1 MVDID
6 EMLPGRGTKGVIFI
20 IRQLQEKHFAKEK
33 HLYIAF
39 VDLKKEFDCVSR
51 EMLWWAM
58 RCLGI
63 PEWLV
68 STSQAFHCKFN

>member
-39 VDLKKEFDCVSR
+39 VDLKKEFDCLKGNAVVGHA
-51 EMLWWAM
+51 LF
-58 RCLGI
+58 GN
-63 PEWLV
+63 
-68 STSQAFHCKFN
+68 T